1 MKKITLF
8 AAMLVAGMATAQEV
22 QLAPEQLKL
31 QKMEPQSIEMKKEVS
46 LQNWT
51 GYSEKAA
58 NASYDLV
65 DYYVVEGMMYGGLT
79 AEWGAYPYGF
89 IMVPAYKNVV
99 FENLYGPTSWA
110 IGGSV
115 VEENTESFEYGVL
128 EPGLYNVPQTLD
140 HMWQADDTTLLSVK
154 GYLYGSTEQ
163 AQYLVPGANHMIA
176 SDGIVPLT
184 QCEMSCDPL
193 YAESG
198 SDLYIVGAGSLG
210 CPYAYGTDLVYQ
222 GKSLDT
228 IISIVRNV
236 NPLKINQINMPI
248 YNANGLEMDKILP
261 ADAEVKVELIAADLT
276 QGIIYSD
283 SVYAST
289 IISAEDCQ
297 AFGGGPAS
305 LVAKFY
311 EEDIFGG
318 LMEVPVLCPGDF
330 CVQITGYNEGNCD
343 FGFMTDYYAPT
354 GSTLF
359 VVNGNYTEFWNG
371 GSNLAISYDA
381 YWPGAMAYTESEV
394 LVAPVEGGVAM
405 DGEYTAF
412 AIYSNVFDLDLWMI
426 DDEASAEWLEFAY
439 DDSTL
444 ESEDYLIAQLT
455 AAELPAGETGRKGEF
470 VLDIDGYKL
479 VIPVVQGEVSNDE
492 TGVENVVTPSFN
504 GKTFN
509 LLGVEVDENYK
520 GVVIKNGQK
529 FIQ

>member
-1 MKKITLF
+1 
-8 AAMLVAGMATAQEV
+8 
-22 QLAPEQLKL
+22 
-31 QKMEPQSIEMKKEVS
+31 
-46 LQNWT
+46 
-51 GYSEKAA
+51 
-58 NASYDLV
+58 
-65 DYYVVEGMMYGGLT
+65 
-79 AEWGAYPYGF
+79 
-89 IMVPAYKNVV
+89 
-99 FENLYGPTSWA
+99 
-110 IGGSV
+110 
-115 VEENTESFEYGVL
+115 
-128 EPGLYNVPQTLD
+128 
-140 HMWQADDTTLLSVK
+140 
-154 GYLYGSTEQ
+154 
-163 AQYLVPGANHMIA
+163 
-176 SDGIVPLT
+176 
-184 QCEMSCDPL
+184 
-193 YAESG
+193 
-198 SDLYIVGAGSLG
+198 
-210 CPYAYGTDLVYQ
+210 
-222 GKSLDT
+222 
-228 IISIVRNV
+228 
-236 NPLKINQINMPI
+236 
-248 YNANGLEMDKILP
+248 MDKILP
-261 ADAEVKVELIAADLT
+261 AGAEVKVELLAADLT

-381 YWPGAMAYTESEV
+381 YWPGALAYTESEV

-412 AIYSNVFDLDLWMI
+412 AIYTNVFDLDLWMI